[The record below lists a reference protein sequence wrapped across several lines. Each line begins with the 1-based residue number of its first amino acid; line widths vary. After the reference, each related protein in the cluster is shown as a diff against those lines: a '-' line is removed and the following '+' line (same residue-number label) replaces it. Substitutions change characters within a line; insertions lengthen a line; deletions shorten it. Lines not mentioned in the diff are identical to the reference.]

1 MRSNRKIRTHLISW
15 ILCVIFIMLGSI
27 LVFHFFSLS
36 RSSHQFFSKHLQ
48 KVVYQQ
54 DNELHQAQTDL
65 LYSFDQLN
73 YSTGFTSL
81 SYQLPSSVGVYVFY
95 KDSLVYWN
103 SNLIEPK
110 LLRKRVDLGNDTII
124 NLNIGDFLITSDD
137 YGAYSFYLFSL
148 LNTTYPI
155 ENEYF
160 VNKLQPMF
168 GKHNVT
174 FSGVQTD
181 DCCPVYSRSGK
192 LLSYCNISFPSTW
205 NSSNLAFLIV
215 CACLMLLCAY
225 LLVARYFTSSL
236 HQKSFAWLRKKPIL
250 TLVLLSIVVLALSF
264 IAFREIFRYGF
275 TQGFLIPSAMRM
287 DYCFLA
293 LFVGLLFI
301 VTYSMMV
308 RWLLKPLMQKRN
320 EFLVIVAQF
329 VLWGIML
336 TVLYNKE
343 YTRFENNQIRTLAEE
358 LSFERDQDFE
368 QSYQQFLF
376 DVQHDST
383 FNAMAFSDNIMEEV
397 LVDYMR
403 SFLLDSVMSQY
414 NVASAI
420 CSPDQELVVQPYDIL
435 TDCNAYFNDKIQENH
450 GVSLGDGL
458 YYVDY
463 NSLDPNYMAIFTI
476 ESDDDPLSQRMLY
489 LEFTK
494 PVTPRGFGLS
504 KMLQH
509 DHNALLLRSSVAC
522 YRDSLLVYKYGS
534 YIYPNYL
541 ADFKHPVNEFSYGRK
556 LKHYVYQVEDSNKVL
571 AISTD
576 RRTWMEMTAP
586 FVVFFFFLLVL
597 YLLVYFVG
605 GVMRSNP
612 SARNLSSRFQ
622 MLVLVAL
629 GISFLLVGPISVI
642 YLRSLY
648 TQKANETHFDR
659 TRTLSL
665 DITGEVDFSFMKQP
679 GFKPML
685 DDVLRRYSETF
696 FTDINVYD
704 VNGKLF
710 ATTTPEIIELQL
722 QSSLMNAEAYHNL
735 QGEKA
740 LYYIHNEK
748 VGNAVYQSS
757 YIAIQDIGGKTLA
770 YLNLP
775 YFSSQSDLE
784 TEILYYVLTYI
795 NIILLIIFGFLPV
808 VLIITRRVTDP
819 LVRLQEKMRL
829 VDINK
834 SNEKLEWKSK
844 DEIGA
849 LIDQYNQLI
858 EELEKS
864 AAELKRTT
872 TESAWRGVARQ
883 VAHEIKNSLTPM
895 RLSVQMLQHNIENG
909 QVTPEQMQRT
919 ANTLIEQI
927 DALSD
932 IASSFSRYAKLP
944 ENHPQPLDL
953 AELVGNV
960 VNLYNNIESITF
972 NYQVEPETDF
982 TFNGDKTNLNSAVGN
997 LVKNA
1002 VQAIG
1007 NKPDGKIDVTLQSTK
1022 ESFVIAVKDNGK
1034 GIKEEDKKMIFVP
1047 NFTTKTGGSGVGLSL
1062 TYNIVQLAGGAIS
1075 FESQEGEGAKFTIK
1089 LPRVK

>member
-36 RSSHQFFSKHLQ
+36 RSSHQLFSKHLQ

-103 SNLIEPK
+103 NNLIEPK

-250 TLVLLSIVVLALSF
+250 TLVLLSIGVLALSF

-329 VLWGIML
+329 VLWGMML

-376 DVQHDST
+376 GVQHDST

-476 ESDDDPLSQRMLY
+476 ESDDDPMSQRMLY

-556 LKHYVYQVEDSNKVL
+556 LKHYVYQVEDTNKVL

-960 VNLYNNIESITF
+960 VNLYNNIENITF

-1007 NKPDGKIDVTLQSTK
+1007 NKPDGRIDVTLQSTE
-1022 ESFVIAVKDNGK
+1022 ESVVIAVKDNGK

-1062 TYNIVQLAGGAIS
+1062 TYNIVQQAGGTIS

>member
-1 MRSNRKIRTHLISW
+1 MRINRKNRTHPISW

-36 RSSHQFFSKHLQ
+36 RSSHQLFSKHLQ

-275 TQGFLIPSAMRM
+275 TLGFLIPSAMRM

-329 VLWGIML
+329 VLWGMMH

-556 LKHYVYQVEDSNKVL
+556 LKHYVYQVEDTNKVL

-612 SARNLSSRFQ
+612 SARNLSNRFQ

-740 LYYIHNEK
+740 LYFIHDEK

-795 NIILLIIFGFLPV
+795 NIILLIIVGFLPV

-960 VNLYNNIESITF
+960 VNLYNNIENITF

-1062 TYNIVQLAGGAIS
+1062 TYNIVQLAGGSIS